1 MKVIEIIK
9 LVKKNLVILL
19 FTPLVLA
26 TLVAYMTR
34 KPTYTY
40 SSETTL
46 YTGIASGSSVEM
58 DKTLSFFATNTAF
71 DNLINVIKSR
81 ETQQEVAIR
90 LLAQHL
96 MLPQYDARYIS
107 KESYIKLQKTTP
119 NYVKSLVVN
128 RHINNES
135 KQDKSHPA
143 AKQKT
148 NLSPPNKNSLNQT
161 HTVKVKETLFS
172 ISQQYGLSVDEITKM
187 NQLEGNNLEVGQEL
201 IVGKQFAENTAPSS
215 SDTTETEN
223 DTVTSFSFS
232 DLNSSD
238 LPITIPASVNRE
250 DFEQTVLNLEAYMGS
265 SDTNYVYKLLYF
277 SHPHYSIKAIS
288 SVNVQ
293 RISSSDLVK
302 LKFDS
307 DEPGICQQTLA
318 LLTEVCIKNYKAIK
332 ENRSDAV
339 VRYFE
344 FQLKQASGRLKVGE
358 DKLLRFNE
366 DNNIINYYEQS
377 KAVAVVKEDLDVN
390 YNNKRI
396 KLAGTKAA
404 INRIEEKL
412 GIQKQIQLKS
422 SSILEKRN
430 QLSEVN
436 TQIAD
441 AEIIGFG
448 KALDEKELVKLK
460 QTSERLKEEIRNSV
474 NDLYTYGNSTNGL
487 PINSLLTDW
496 ISNVID
502 YEDTKAGIEVLGERI
517 KEFQKQ
523 YAIYAPAGANL
534 KRIEREISVSE
545 QEFLEILHG
554 LNLAKLKMQDAELS
568 SSIKAVD
575 PPFFPLSP
583 NPTKT
588 KILIIVA
595 GLVGFLL
602 VLTTILAMEYFD
614 DTLKNPEKASK
625 KLKLQT
631 IGIFPKIFLKTGSIN
646 FTFVTNRLL
655 EMTMQKIDML
665 TVNKTDMDEPRTLL
679 FMSSLSSEG
688 KSVTAG
694 NIAWKL
700 KKQGKKILYLNF
712 SRESLRQTE
721 TSQIGYPAN
730 SKSVSAPENI
740 RSGGRF
746 QFIGRMLGYGD
757 NRINPASPFLQKPD
771 IYLDSLEHY
780 IYQVDHNYFAAGNYK
795 DLLEKYTTT
804 YRDKPDYVLIE
815 LPPFLYYSYPINIVA
830 TADLAIIVC
839 RANRVWTGSDQG
851 VLDILKN
858 IISHEPVVL
867 LNGVELQVVE
877 SVLGDLPRK
886 RSKLRRIT
894 KSIVR
899 MQFGSKHNV

>member
-19 FTPLVLA
+19 FTPVILSSLVWYL
-26 TLVAYMTR
+26 TR
-34 KPTYTY
+34 VPVYSY

-58 DKTLSFFATNTAF
+58 EKTLSFFATNTAF

-96 MLPQYDARYIS
+96 MLPKYDNRYIS
-107 KESYIKLQKTTP
+107 KDSYNKLHKTTP
-119 NYVKSLVVN
+119 SYVKALVVN
-128 RHINNES
+128 RY
-135 KQDKSHPA
+135 
-143 AKQKT
+143 AKQTAVQQEQEKEPAGQASAT
-148 NLSPPNKNSLNQT
+148 PKPGNQPQT
-161 HTVKVKETLFS
+161 HIVKTKETLFS
-172 ISQQYGLSVDEITKM
+172 ISQLYGLSVADLEDM
-187 NQLEGNNLEVGQEL
+187 NQLEGNSLEVGQEL
-201 IVGKQFAENTAPSS
+201 IVGQVFDDAPQNNTI
-215 SDTTETEN
+215 DTTSVEP
-223 DTVTSFSFS
+223 DSVSAFSFS
-232 DLNSSD
+232 DLYSSD
-238 LPITIPASVNRE
+238 NKITIPPSVNHD
-250 DFEQTVLNLEAYMGS
+250 DFEQTVLNLIAYMGS

-288 SVNVQ
+288 AVNVQ

-302 LKFDS
+302 LKFDAN
-307 DEPGICQQTLA
+307 EPGICQQTLA

-339 VRYFE
+339 VKYFE
-344 FQLKQASGRLKVGE
+344 FQLKQASSRLKVGE
-358 DKLLRFNE
+358 DKLLKFNE

-377 KAVAVVKEDLDVN
+377 KAVAVVKEDLDVA

-412 GIQKQIQLKS
+412 GVQKQIQLKS
-422 SSILEKRN
+422 SSVLEKRN

-448 KALDEKELVKLK
+448 KAIDEKELVKLK

-474 NDLYTYGNSTNGL
+474 NDLYTYGTSTNGL
-487 PINSLLTDW
+487 PINSLLNDW
-496 ISNVID
+496 IANVID

-583 NPTKT
+583 NATKT
-588 KILIIVA
+588 KMLIIVA

-602 VLTTILAMEYFD
+602 VLTSILAMEYFD
-614 DTLKNPEKASK
+614 DTLKNPERATKTV
-625 KLKLQT
+625 KLQT
-631 IGIFPKIFLKTGSIN
+631 IGVFPKIFLKTGSIN
-646 FTFVTNRLL
+646 FPFVTNRLL
-655 EMTMQKIDML
+655 EMNMQQIDLL
-665 TVNKTDMDEPRTLL
+665 TVNKPDLTEPRTILI
-679 FMSSLSSEG
+679 MSSLSSEG
-688 KSVTAG
+688 KTVAAG
-694 NIAWKL
+694 NIAWKF
-700 KKQGKKILYLNF
+700 KKQGKKVLYLNY

-721 TSQIGYPAN
+721 TSQIGYPSN
-730 SKSVSAPENI
+730 SKSVTTTDKLS
-740 RSGGRF
+740 SGGVM
-746 QFIGRMLGYGD
+746 QLVGRLLGYGD
-757 NRINPASPFLQKPD
+757 NRVNLASPFLQKPD
-771 IYLDSLEHY
+771 VYLDSLEY
-780 IYQVDHNYFAAGNYK
+780 QIYQVDHTYFAARNYK
-795 DLLEKYTTT
+795 DLLEKYSMA
-804 YRDKPDYVLIE
+804 YNDKPDYVLIE
-815 LPPFLYYSYPINIVA
+815 LPAFLYYSYPINLVA
-830 TADLAIIVC
+830 SADLAIMVC
-839 RANRVWTGSDQG
+839 RANRVWTGADQG

-858 IISHEPVVL
+858 STSREPVAL

-877 SVLGDLPRK
+877 SVLGDLPKK

-894 KSIVR
+894 KNIVR

>member
-9 LVKKNLVILL
+9 LIKKNLVILL
-19 FTPLVLA
+19 FTPLILSG
-26 TLVAYMTR
+26 LVWYLTR
-34 KPTYTY
+34 VPVYTY

-96 MLPQYDARYIS
+96 MLPKYDVRYIS
-107 KESYIKLQKTTP
+107 KGAYNKLQSTTP
-119 NYVKSLVVN
+119 DYVKALVVHTHGN
-128 RHINNES
+128 HPS
-135 KQDKSHPA
+135 KQESQEHKPA
-143 AKQKT
+143 APAVIPEQ
-148 NLSPPNKNSLNQT
+148 SYQNQT
-161 HTVKVKETLFS
+161 HIVEANETLFS
-172 ISQQYGLSVDEITKM
+172 ISQMYGLTVAEITEM

-201 IVGKQFAENTAPSS
+201 LVGQKFDDSPNSTA
-215 SDTTETEN
+215 SDTVSLEN
-223 DTVTSFSFS
+223 DSTSAFSFS
-232 DLNSSD
+232 DLYSSENSIT
-238 LPITIPASVNRE
+238 LPPSINRE

-265 SDTNYVYKLLYF
+265 SDTNFIYKLLYF
-277 SHPHYSIKAIS
+277 NHPHYSIKAIS

-302 LKFDS
+302 LKYDAN
-307 DEPGICQQTLA
+307 EPGVCQQTLA

-339 VRYFE
+339 VKYFE
-344 FQLKQASGRLKVGE
+344 FQLKQASGRLKTGE
-358 DKLLRFNE
+358 DKLLSFNE

-377 KAVAVVKEDLDVN
+377 KAVAVVKEDLDVD

-412 GIQKQIQLKS
+412 GVQKQIQLKS

-436 TQIAD
+436 TQIAN

-448 KALDEKELVKLK
+448 KTIDENELVKLK

-474 NDLYTYGNSTNGL
+474 NELYTYGNSTNGL
-487 PINSLLTDW
+487 PINSLLADW
-496 ISNVID
+496 IANVID

-583 NPTKT
+583 NATKT

-614 DTLKNPEKASK
+614 DTLKNPVKATK
-625 KLKLQT
+625 ILNLQT
-631 IGIFPKIFLKTGSIN
+631 IGVFPKIFLKTGSIN
-646 FTFVTNRLL
+646 FPFVTNRLL
-655 EMTMQKIDML
+655 EMVMQQIDRL
-665 TVNKTDMDEPRTLL
+665 TVKKTDSSEPRTLL
-679 FMSSLSSEG
+679 FMSSLSLEG
-688 KSVTAG
+688 KTVTAG

-700 KKQGKKILYLNF
+700 KKQGKKVLYLNY

-730 SKSVSAPENI
+730 STSVSAQDNI
-740 RSGGRF
+740 RSGGGL

-757 NRINPASPFLQKPD
+757 NRVNPASPFLQKPE
-771 IYLDSLEHY
+771 IYLDTLEHY

-795 DLLEKYTTT
+795 DLLEKYSTA
-804 YRDKPDYVLIE
+804 YNDKPDYVLIE
-815 LPPFLYYSYPINIVA
+815 LPPFLYYSYPINLVA
-830 TADLAIIVC
+830 SADLAILIC

-851 VLDILKN
+851 VLDILKS
-858 IISHEPVVL
+858 ITSHEPVVM

-877 SVLGDLPRK
+877 SVLGDLPKK
-886 RSKLRRIT
+886 RSRLRRIT
-894 KSIVR
+894 KSVLR